1 MKKYVLF
8 IALLVASTGT
18 FAQNRVVKKA
28 QGLINLAK
36 GEKQKGQ
43 PLDMTK
49 MSQAK
54 AFMDEAMSSGETKD
68 MALAWNVQAEM
79 NQLIFMEELNKAAAK
94 QPFDTLSYM
103 NSLLGCLNAYE
114 ECHKVD
120 EKQEYEAANKENM
133 IKYRMYLM
141 YGGQFWSESKNYG
154 KAYEAYDAW
163 LKYPQTYTMV
173 ANEPK
178 VLNDSVFDKDQV
190 AYYACL
196 TAYQGKLFDK
206 VSEHLEEALKYTA
219 EAKTVRQL
227 HLATLQE
234 QGDTAQ
240 WVEYSKKYAPEDEVI
255 AQNLLA
261 YYTEKKDNAAS
272 LAFADE
278 LLAKDPNNKIANYSK
293 GVVLFGEEKFE
304 EALPFFEKSGEIDPT
319 FTDAFYNAGVC
330 CCNAG
335 YNINEQIGKKK
346 LTQAA
351 YNKEIETVKDWYK
364 RAEPFFIKV
373 RELEPENPQRWAS
386 RLKTVY
392 YITGE
397 KAKEA
402 EMDNYLK

>member
-1 MKKYVLF
+1 MKKYVLS
-8 IALLVASTGT
+8 IALLVASTGI

-36 GEKQKGQ
+36 QEMEKGT
-43 PLDMTK
+43 PLDMAK
-49 MSQAK
+49 MSQAQ
-54 AFMDEAMSSGETKD
+54 AFLDEAMSSGETKD
-68 MALAWNVQAEM
+68 MALAWNVQGSLC
-79 NQLIFMEELNKAAAK
+79 QLIFIEELNKAAAK
-94 QPFDTLSYM
+94 EPFDTVSYM
-103 NSLLGCLNAYE
+103 KNLYGCLNAYE
-114 ECHKVD
+114 KCHEVD
-120 EKQEYEAANKENM
+120 TKQEYEAENKENM
-133 IKYRMYLM
+133 IKYRTYLM
-141 YGGQFWSESKNYG
+141 YGGQFWSENKNYE

-163 LKYPQTYTMV
+163 LKYPQTYSMV
-173 ANEPK
+173 ANEPHI
-178 VLNDSVFDKDQV
+178 LNDSIFDREQV

-206 VSEHLEEALKYTA
+206 VPEHLEEALKYTS

-240 WVEYSKKYAPEDEVI
+240 WVEYSRKYAPDDEAI

-261 YYTEKKDNAAS
+261 YYAGKKDNAAS
-272 LAFADE
+272 LEFADA

-351 YNKEIETVKDWYK
+351 YNKEIEAVKDWYR
-364 RAEPFFIKV
+364 RAEPYFIKV
-373 RELEPENPQRWAS
+373 RELEPDNPQRWAS

-397 KAKEA
+397 KEKEA
-402 EMDNYLK
+402 EMDTYLK